1 MMFIFFRG
9 LLQKPDHKDRVRKS
23 QAKAAIKATKFP
35 PLAQPHY
42 KTLLDKKPE
51 LKEFVEKNPKFK
63 ALLEHPLEDIVV
75 VCVCVYVFVSV
86 CADVSMLLYS
96 PSDLCGCLICVF

>member
-9 LLQKPDHKDRVRKS
+9 LLQNPGHKDRVRKS
-23 QAKAAIKATKFP
+23 QAKAAKKATNFT

-42 KTLLDKKPE
+42 KTLQDKKPE

-63 ALLEHPLEDIVV
+63 ALLKLPLDGIVV
-75 VCVCVYVFVSV
+75 VCLCVYVFVGV
-86 CADVSMLLYS
+86 CADVFMLLYS

>member
-9 LLQKPDHKDRVRKS
+9 LLQNPGHKAAVRKS
-23 QAKAAIKATKFP
+23 QAKAAIKTTNFP

-42 KTLLDKKPE
+42 KTLQDKKPD

-63 ALLEHPLEDIVV
+63 ALLKLPLDGIVV
-75 VCVCVYVFVSV
+75 VCLCVYVSVGVS
-86 CADVSMLLYS
+86 ADVFMLLYS